1 MSNET
6 KDAPAAPEQKSVAKH
21 AGEKTTGGALQRLV
35 PQNFGE
41 LERLAQILCKSDI
54 VPKDLQGKAA
64 NVLLV
69 LMYGNEIGVTPA
81 QALQNVMVIN
91 GRPSLWGDA
100 VMGLCIASAVYE
112 DSKDSFDEATMT
124 ATFKAKRKGKDWV
137 VRTFSMK
144 DAILA
149 KLDKKEGPWQQY
161 PKRMLFHRA
170 RSWALRDTF
179 PDVLKGIRYFEEEK
193 DFIETTAESTK
204 TYEMPKENVM
214 PTGTST
220 AAQGT
225 SIPPPAPTPA
235 PETPAEKQ
243 AGDTVAF
250 NVYSAATTDF
260 NGNPDCFVIKDTS
273 EPAIKYFTDRES
285 DFTLAKAAKASG
297 ARVAAIYVE
306 KDSGKNK
313 VRWLLALTAKAD

>member
-1 MSNET
+1 MSENATE
-6 KDAPAAPEQKSVAKH
+6 KSPEKAVAKH
-21 AGEKTTGGALQRLV
+21 GGEKTTGGALQRLV

-41 LERLAQILCKSDI
+41 LERLATILCKSDI

-69 LMYGNEIGVTPA
+69 LMYGNEIGITPA
-81 QALQNVMVIN
+81 QALQNVMVVN

-100 VMGLCIASAVYE
+100 TMGLCIASAVYE
-112 DSKDSFDEATMT
+112 DSKDEFNEATMT

-137 VRTFSMK
+137 VRSFSQK
-144 DAILA
+144 DAERA
-149 KLDKKEGPWQQY
+149 KLWTKAGPWQEY

-179 PDVLKGIRYFEEEK
+179 PDVLKGIRYFEEER
-193 DFIETTAESTK
+193 DFIETTATN
-204 TYEMPKENVM
+204 TYEMPKE
-214 PTGTST
+214 T
-220 AAQGT
+220 AA
-225 SIPPPAPTPA
+225 PPAAATTAAAAPAPTPA
-235 PETPAEKQ
+235 PETPAEKK
-243 AGDTVAF
+243 AGEAVAF

-260 NGNPDCFVIKDTS
+260 NGNPDCYVIKDTT
-273 EPAIKYFTDRES
+273 EPAVKYFTDQES
-285 DFTLAKAAKASG
+285 HFTMAKAAKASG

-313 VRWLLALTAKAD
+313 VRWLLSLQAKQE